1 MNCLVANNSQPNFSL
16 REWNERMT
24 GISFENEIRDYI
36 GLLYVD

>member
-24 GISFENEIRDYI
+24 GISFEKEGIHGR
-36 GLLYVD
+36 LET